1 MGRKK
6 KTVQEM
12 IEEIWAADDIT
23 ILRLH
28 RDGRDAR
35 YIAKRVPL
43 SCDEITEIIS
53 VYEHTRGFNPRT
65 GEFMLDKLDAP
76 LKGNRRKK

>member
-1 MGRKK
+1 MSRRKK
-6 KTVQEM
+6 T
-12 IEEIWAADDIT
+12 IEEVWAADDIT

-28 RDGRDAR
+28 REGRDVC

-43 SCDEITEIIS
+43 SWQEVMEIIS

-65 GEFMLDKLDAP
+65 DEFMLDKLYVP
-76 LKGNRRKK
+76 RKNRRKK

>member
-1 MGRKK
+1 MSRKRK
-6 KTVQEM
+6 SIEQI

-28 RDGRDAR
+28 REGRDVC

-43 SCDEITEIIS
+43 SWHEIMEIIS
-53 VYEHTRGFNPRT
+53 VYEHTQGFNPRT
-65 GEFMLDKLDAP
+65 GEFMLDKLHTPRKDR
-76 LKGNRRKK
+76 RRK